1 MQDLFYS
8 EAAKNCVLPLDNDR
22 VMRLN
27 PANRPSLTLGRTSY
41 TYYAGAKR
49 IPEGVAP
56 DMKNKSWTMTAKVNV
71 PQSGAEGM
79 IATLGGLFDGWA
91 LYLDHGKPVFH
102 YNFANVGHHQIESPT
117 ALTPGE
123 HTIFFHFKYDGG
135 GIGKGG
141 MATLSVDGKQVAQG
155 RIEHTVGVRF
165 TMSVRRLTSAKTLE
179 PPSTLV
185 TTSPSPLPEPSTA

>member
-8 EAAKNCVLPLDNDR
+8 EAAKNRVLPLDNDR

-79 IATLGGLFDGWA
+79 IATLGGLFDG
-91 LYLDHGKPVFH
+91 
-102 YNFANVGHHQIESPT
+102 
-117 ALTPGE
+117 
-123 HTIFFHFKYDGG
+123 
-135 GIGKGG
+135 
-141 MATLSVDGKQVAQG
+141 
-155 RIEHTVGVRF
+155 
-165 TMSVRRLTSAKTLE
+165 
-179 PPSTLV
+179 
-185 TTSPSPLPEPSTA
+185 